1 MNNFIEKLEKMTTD
15 ALFNMLP
22 VYIIYD
28 NDMYY
33 SKICRGEKG
42 AYIEYQNKQKKALF
56 DTYRRENTLREVL
69 MKYLELL
76 NRYNLLKKP
85 NNYFVEMLKIAEIQK
100 NINDKSR

>member
-1 MNNFIEKLEKMTTD
+1 MDKFIENLEKMTTD
-15 ALFNMLP
+15 SLFNMLP

-33 SKICRGEKG
+33 SKLCKGEKG

-69 MKYLELL
+69 IKYLELL
-76 NRYNLLKKP
+76 NRYNLLKNP
-85 NNYFVEMLKIAEIQK
+85 NNHFGEMLKIAEIQK
-100 NINDKSR
+100 NVHDKSR